1 MLKSPKAGTI
11 RLQTIEHVLHKKI
24 NKADIM
30 HDKIVDENVQNF
42 SWEIIGKEFSDSIR
56 RGKYL
61 FQT

>member
-1 MLKSPKAGTI
+1 MPELPEVETVRRQI
-11 RLQTIEHVLHKKI
+11 IEHVLHKKI
-24 NKADIM
+24 SKAGIM
-30 HDKIVDENVQNF
+30 HDKISGENVQNF